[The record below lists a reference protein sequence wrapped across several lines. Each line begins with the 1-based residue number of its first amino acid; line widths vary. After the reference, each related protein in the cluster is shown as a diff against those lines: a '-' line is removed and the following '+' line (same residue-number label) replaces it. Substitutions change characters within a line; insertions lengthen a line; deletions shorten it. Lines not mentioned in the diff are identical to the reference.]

1 MYAVEV
7 LNLNKKFTYK
17 KKIIK
22 KNGKKS
28 LFKSE
33 KITKNAVDNV
43 SFAIKEG
50 EAVAFIGPNGAGK
63 STTIKMLC
71 GILYPTEGKIKV
83 LGMDP
88 TKERVKLSY
97 KIGTVFGQKEQLWIH
112 LTPMQNFKFFGSI
125 YDIQKQE
132 LMQRIEELSTLFEIK
147 EYINQPVKSLS
158 LGQRMKCEMVA
169 SLLHQPKMLFFDEPT
184 IGLDPIAKET
194 LRNLIKKINKELKTT
209 ILFTSHDVGDI
220 EEVCSRVIIINNG
233 KVVLDDTM
241 ESLKH
246 YLNKKIVEINLKE
259 SVVFPEKK
267 GIKILSDKD
276 TFYKLEVD
284 LNEATMDEMMKMF
297 DVANL
302 QDISISSVP
311 LEEIIKDIYRQK

>member
-259 SVVFPEKK
+259 SVAFPEKK